1 MPHLHVEL
9 RRGWKIDL
17 NIPYLLHYLMLEFG
31 LKAAVTTTPSS
42 HWHFHSFTSRAI
54 LLSTYLPTCND
65 TMVLL
70 LRQLFIVIGLAC
82 SSNAFAPTATKSSF
96 STQLYM
102 STEEKQKPAKK
113 ERYVPKWKKKATL
126 AEMTGTG
133 ELSPEQK
140 GLVGAIPI
148 TFQQG
153 TGEDATLI
161 KTSAMPGQPL
171 KLVASQAGQYIK
183 YGCGKGECGTC
194 DSLCNGKY
202 LKPCVDVV
210 PTDLTPDPETGEY
223 PTLVIQVKGTKAKV
237 VSSGKFFSAK
247 SFFLGFWNNLLG
259 MGGFIRDRRKA
270 KKNYQERMIQE
281 DEIKRLTEEKKRKRA
296 EAAAAAAASKE

>member
-1 MPHLHVEL
+1 ME
-9 RRGWKIDL
+9 
-17 NIPYLLHYLMLEFG
+17 
-31 LKAAVTTTPSS
+31 
-42 HWHFHSFTSRAI
+42 
-54 LLSTYLPTCND
+54 
-65 TMVLL
+65 LL
-70 LRQLFIVIGLAC
+70 LRQLIIVIGLAC
-82 SSNAFAPTATKSSF
+82 YCNAFAPSSIQ
-96 STQLYM
+96 SSAARSSSSSQLYM

-126 AEMTGTG
+126 AEATGSG

-210 PTDLTPDPETGEY
+210 PTDLSPDPETGEY

-237 VSSGKFFSAK
+237 VSSGKFFSVK
-247 SFFLGFWNNLLG
+247 SFFMGFWNNLLG
-259 MGGFIRDRRKA
+259 MGGFVRDRRKA
-270 KKNYQERMIQE
+270 KKNYQERISQE
-281 DEIKRLTEEKKRKRA
+281 DEIKRLTEEKRRKRA
-296 EAAAAAAASKE
+296 EAAAAASAASKE

>member
-1 MPHLHVEL
+1 MM
-9 RRGWKIDL
+9 
-17 NIPYLLHYLMLEFG
+17 LLF
-31 LKAAVTTTPSS
+31 
-42 HWHFHSFTSRAI
+42 
-54 LLSTYLPTCND
+54 
-65 TMVLL
+65 
-70 LRQLFIVIGLAC
+70 RQLLIAIGLVC
-82 SSNAFAPTATKSSF
+82 YCGAFVPSKIQSTAPTSCFSS
-96 STQLYM
+96 QLYM

-126 AEMTGTG
+126 ADSSA
-133 ELSPEQK
+133 ELSLEEK
-140 GLVGAIPI
+140 GLVGAVPI

-153 TGEDATLI
+153 TGEDATFI

-223 PTLVIQVKGTKAKV
+223 PNLVIQVKGTKAKV
-237 VSSGKFFSAK
+237 VSSGKFFSVK
-247 SFFLGFWNNLLG
+247 SFFMGFWNNLLG
-259 MGGFIRDRRKA
+259 MGGFVRDRRKA
-270 KKNYQERMIQE
+270 KKNYQERISQE
-281 DEIKRLTEEKKRKRA
+281 EEIKRLTEEKKRKRA
-296 EAAAAAAASKE
+296 EAAANQ